1 MDCRIVL
8 QSDKLNERGDE
19 MRLCKEE
26 FNAMQSGWRR
36 WYIRKIELTT
46 FRKFGL
52 CIKDQDILEV
62 GCGSGYAASLI
73 TAEGPRSYTGLDI
86 MPEQLSLAR
95 KKNLPDARF
104 VEGSADDL
112 SDFPDAGFDAVLD
125 FCILHHVEGWRS
137 FFDEC
142 HRVLKNDGC
151 IYIADL
157 SRTCIHIVDALLHWG
172 HAEEALFSFEEL
184 EHEANSRGF
193 RTVKKAI
200 DLGMEGYFCFQK
212 QIEISQRDLI

>member
-1 MDCRIVL
+1 M
-8 QSDKLNERGDE
+8 KL
-19 MRLCKEE
+19 CPKE
-26 FNAMQSGWRR
+26 FKAMQSGWRR
-36 WYIRKIELTT
+36 WYIRRIELAT

-52 CIKDQDILEV
+52 RIEGRDILEV
-62 GCGSGYAASLI
+62 GCGSGYAASLL
-73 TAEGPRSYTGLDI
+73 TAEAPRSYTGLDI
-86 MPEQLSLAR
+86 MPEQLALAR
-95 KKNLPDARF
+95 ERKLPSARF

-112 SDFPDAGFDAVLD
+112 SAFPDGSFDAVLD

-142 HRVLKNDGC
+142 RRVLKDGGC

-157 SRTCIHIVDALLHWG
+157 SRSCIHAIDALLRWD

-184 EHEANSRGF
+184 EREANRRGF

-200 DLGMEGYFCFQK
+200 DLGAEGYFRFQK
-212 QIEISQRDLI
+212 E

>member
-1 MDCRIVL
+1 M
-8 QSDKLNERGDE
+8 KLCPR
-19 MRLCKEE
+19 E
-26 FNAMQSGWRR
+26 FEAMQSGFRK
-36 WYIRKIELTT
+36 WYIRRIELPT

-52 CIKDQDILEV
+52 YIKGRDILEV

-73 TAEGPRSYTGLDI
+73 TAEAPSSYTGLDI
-86 MPEQLSLAR
+86 MPEQLTLAR
-95 KKNLPDARF
+95 DKKLPNAWF

-112 SDFPDAGFDAVLD
+112 GAFPDGSFDAVLD

-142 HRVLKNDGC
+142 RRVLKDGGC

-157 SRTCIHIVDALLHWG
+157 SRSCIHLVDALLHWD

-184 EHEANSRGF
+184 EREANRHGF

-200 DLGMEGYFCFQK
+200 DLGMEGYFRFQK
-212 QIEISQRDLI
+212 E

>member
-1 MDCRIVL
+1 
-8 QSDKLNERGDE
+8 

-104 VEGSADDL
+104 VEG
-112 SDFPDAGFDAVLD
+112 
-125 FCILHHVEGWRS
+125 WRS

-142 HRVLKNDGC
+142 HRVLKNDGF